1 MGIAVIV
8 QSDSPYHSE
17 ILEDLAVLQR
27 ASVYVERTFR
37 FLAVVV
43 EEAPEMPD
51 GSSTTFIQ
59 DLIAD
64 ILKLATAQEKIVRI
78 RACSLLSNFM
88 LRLRI
93 EVDDETLD
101 DVQQTMLDRLKDK
114 VESNLSA
121 IILKA
126 HSVRGYAEI
135 ER

>member
-1 MGIAVIV
+1 M
-8 QSDSPYHSE
+8 
-17 ILEDLAVLQR
+17 AVLQR

-43 EEAPEMPD
+43 EEAPERPD
-51 GSSTTFIQ
+51 GSSMTFIQ

-121 IILKA
+121 INSKGHVDIQELRTGMGLHLHRPWILIVFIPA
-126 HSVRGYAEI
+126 H
-135 ER
+135 